1 MRLSVSAILA
11 LPLFAAAAENQFEQ
25 YKAQFQTYLDQF
37 SSYIPNPNRYDAADA
52 HEAKTGAKKLSI
64 LTLDNWEETLYST
77 VQPSQTTPE
86 EWWLLIT
93 GRNKTCYNQCGPAE
107 VAFNATAENL
117 WAIDLLP
124 PGNKVD
130 IWARRINGTTVTSQ
144 TLVDLHAAHDRAD
157 WHLLNHAFHPFNSWI
172 AEHGL
177 SVPVGYFI
185 WFFATVPNWAVMLL
199 VSFAS
204 RRMMNRRMAAGPNP
218 PRA

>member
-1 MRLSVSAILA
+1 MNTADTNP
-11 LPLFAAAAENQFEQ
+11 LPSP
-25 YKAQFQTYLDQF
+25 D
-37 SSYIPNPNRYDAADA
+37 
-52 HEAKTGAKKLSI
+52 
-64 LTLDNWEETLYST
+64 
-77 VQPSQTTPE
+77 
-86 EWWLLIT
+86 
-93 GRNKTCYNQCGPAE
+93 QCGPAE
-107 VAFNATAENL
+107 VAFNATAEKFALDPKAPHMALLNCDDQPVLCTIFSCNANSL